1 MRVIICS
8 HEADIDGLYSASVT
22 LIKYP
27 RAKISFYNYGLE
39 NFRKMFDYVKNE
51 SKKTKKGLAVISDLG
66 INDEQVSALSLDFIH
81 YLKKRQWSV
90 VWVDHHPWQKKS
102 LDSLKKICTLYH
114 DSSGRK
120 CATEI
125 MYEKLMPKDKIAQQ
139 LKLIAHSS
147 DFMTDVKNYDSRV
160 SELIHFYRNSAGSRQ
175 KLEFLVQKASNGIL
189 WDSEMQKDYMKF
201 IKVAE
206 LHKRKSLETLTIR
219 KILSFNVAFVFTYP
233 FVQSSLFAN
242 EVFSNSKAD
251 LVMLFNKHGK
261 VSIRRNTDRIS
272 CSKIASFLVE
282 GGGHEFA
289 SGGMLKSN
297 PKDFF
302 SSISEMEQAVIK
314 SLK

>member
-8 HEADIDGLYSASVT
+8 HEADIDGMYSAAIA
-22 LIKYP
+22 LIRYP
-27 RAKISFYNYGLE
+27 QATVSFYNYGLE
-39 NFRKMFDYVKNE
+39 NFRKMFEHIKNE
-51 SKKTKKGLAVISDLG
+51 AKRSKKGLAVISDLG
-66 INDEQVSALSLDFIH
+66 INDEQVSALALDFMH
-81 YLKKRQWSV
+81 FLKQRKWHV
-90 VWVDHHPWQKKS
+90 MWVDHHPWQKES
-102 LDSLKKICTLYH
+102 LDSLKKICTLYY

-125 MYEKLMPKDKIAQQ
+125 MYDNLMRKNKVASQ

-147 DFMTDVKNYDSRV
+147 DFMIDVKNHDSRV
-160 SELIHFYRNSAGSRQ
+160 SELIHFYRNSSGSRQ
-175 KLEFLVQKASNGIL
+175 KLESLVQKASKGIL

-206 LHKRKSLETLTIR
+206 LHKSKSLKTLTTR
-219 KILSFNVAFVFTYP
+219 KIQSFNVAFVFTYP
-233 FVQSSLFAN
+233 LVQSSLFAN
-242 EVFSNSKAD
+242 EVFSDLKAD
-251 LVMLFNKHGK
+251 LLMLFNKNGK

-272 CSKIASFLVE
+272 CSKVASFLVE

-297 PKDFF
+297 PKDF
-302 SSISEMEQAVIK
+302 SSCISEMKQAVIK

>member
-1 MRVIICS
+1 MRVIVCS
-8 HEADIDGLYSASVT
+8 HEADIDGIYSASVA

-27 RAKISFYNYGLE
+27 EARVLFYNYGLE

-51 SKKTKKGLAVISDLG
+51 SKKSKKGLAVISDLG
-66 INDEQVSALSLDFIH
+66 INDQQVSALALDFVI
-81 YLKKRQWSV
+81 YLKQRQWSV
-90 VWVDHHPWQKKS
+90 IWADHHPWQKEALRS
-102 LDSLKKICTLYH
+102 LNKICTLYH

-125 MYEKLMPKDKIAQQ
+125 MYEKLMPKDKIAEQ

-147 DFMTDVKNYDSRV
+147 DFMVDVKNQDPRV
-160 SELIHFYRNSAGSRQ
+160 SELIHFYRNSSDSRQ
-175 KLEFLVQKASNGIL
+175 KLEFLVQKSSKGIL
-189 WDSEMQKDYMKF
+189 WDSQMQKDYLKF

-206 LHKRKSLETLTIR
+206 LHKSKSLETLITR
-219 KILSFNVAFVFTYP
+219 KIRSFNVAFVFTYP
-233 FVQSSLFAN
+233 LVQSSLFAN
-242 EVFSNSKAD
+242 EVFSNSNAD

-289 SGGMLKSN
+289 SGGVLKSN
-297 PKDFF
+297 PKDFP
-302 SSISEMEQAVIK
+302 SCIGEMQQAIIK

>member
-8 HEADIDGLYSASVT
+8 HEADIDGMYSASVA

-27 RAKISFYNYGLE
+27 GARISFYNYGFE
-39 NFRKMFDYVKNE
+39 NFRKLFDYVKNE
-51 SKKTKKGLAVISDLG
+51 SNKSKKGLVIISDLG
-66 INDEQVSALSLDFIH
+66 INDVQVSALAIDSIQ
-81 YLKKRQWSV
+81 YLKQRQWSLI
-90 VWVDHHPWQKKS
+90 WIDHHPWQKKS
-102 LDSLKKICTLYH
+102 RDSLKKICTLYH

-125 MYEKLMPKDKIAQQ
+125 MYEKLMRKNKIAEQ
-139 LKLIAHSS
+139 LKLTAHSS
-147 DFMTDVKNYDSRV
+147 DFMIDVKNHDSRV
-160 SELIHFYRNSAGSRQ
+160 SELIHFYRNSASSRQ
-175 KLEFLVQKASNGIL
+175 KLEFLVQKASKGIL
-189 WDSEMQKDYMKF
+189 WDSEMQKDYLRF

-206 LHKRKSLETLTIR
+206 LHKRKSLETLTVR
-219 KILSFNVAFVFTYP
+219 KILSFNVIFVFTYP

-242 EVFSNSKAD
+242 EVFSNLSAD

-272 CSKIASFLVE
+272 CSKIASLLIE

-289 SGGMLKSN
+289 SGGMLNSN
-297 PKDFF
+297 PKDF
-302 SSISEMEQAVIK
+302 SSCISEMEQAVIK